1 MNLNPVEWAE
11 RNYPPCSDA
20 APSTLHLCNCKRR
33 TSEAPPRRCLRCTT
47 HHGGVPISLSLSAS
61 WHLLAPHVPQ
71 IPSHCLRCQRELSI
85 ELAIAAARAVDT
97 AVDIL

>member
-1 MNLNPVEWAE
+1 M
-11 RNYPPCSDA
+11 
-20 APSTLHLCNCKRR
+20 
-33 TSEAPPRRCLRCTT
+33 
-47 HHGGVPISLSLSAS
+47 SLSLSAS

-85 ELAIAAARAVDT
+85 EPAIAAARAVDT